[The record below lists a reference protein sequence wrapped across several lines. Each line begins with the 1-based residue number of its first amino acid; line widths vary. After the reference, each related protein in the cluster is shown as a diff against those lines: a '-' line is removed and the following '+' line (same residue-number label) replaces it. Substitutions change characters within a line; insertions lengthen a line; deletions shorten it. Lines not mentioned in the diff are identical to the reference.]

1 MKCKCCR
8 HETPNVVGSL
18 AMANFVL
25 ASFANAKIERR
36 TGGWYVC
43 WGDVSRRWSVRH
55 GQDFYPPWSR
65 KFPGGGTAITALSQL
80 IRWLKGMP
88 VLPITTWR
96 YWAGDSIK
104 LLPYSTVDIME
115 TSGYPRESPCVLCG
129 RPLNGPLDWWSLD
142 GLSGPCC
149 TMRNGC
155 KQVMKELPKRDT
167 VRVRILPAKLPAMG
181 RNKAEDSGT

>member
-1 MKCKCCR
+1 
-8 HETPNVVGSL
+8 
-18 AMANFVL
+18 
-25 ASFANAKIERR
+25 
-36 TGGWYVC
+36 
-43 WGDVSRRWSVRH
+43 
-55 GQDFYPPWSR
+55 
-65 KFPGGGTAITALSQL
+65 
-80 IRWLKGMP
+80 MP